1 MRYERLRLTAAF
13 LLGAVGLHVALLA
26 VRAFFDWSDSTYFP
40 LARLFAGMVSWLV
53 LGLGGALSVWVYVLL
68 HAGAAQAPPA
78 CAIPPGRTP
87 FRRTARYVLVSFF
100 VLSWAL
106 TAFLGVPAVIT
117 SLVSRSVSGY
127 KYFAVRQP
135 LLLSAPFPRLEASV
149 AVPILP
155 GLILVSY
162 GAQLAGQ
169 AGGGGWGLH
178 AWWGTGT
185 RELYYW
191 PRWMS

>member
-1 MRYERLRLTAAF
+1 MRNERLRLIAAF
-13 LLGAVGLHVALLA
+13 LLGAIGLHVALLGLL
-26 VRAFFDWSDSTYFP
+26 AFFDWSERTYLPF
-40 LARLFAGMVSWLV
+40 ARLFAGIVSWLV
-53 LGLGGALSVWVYVLL
+53 LGLGGAFSVWVYVLL
-68 HAGAAQAPPA
+68 HTRTAQSPPA
-78 CAIPPGRTP
+78 TAVQRGRTP
-87 FRRTARYVLVSFF
+87 FRFAARYVLVSLL

-117 SLVSRSVSGY
+117 SLVSDSVSGY

-135 LLLSAPFPRLEASV
+135 ILLSAPYPRLEASV
-149 AVPILP
+149 AVPVLP
-155 GLILVSY
+155 GLVLVSY